1 MAEVDKLYIE
11 TCPFLDMAKFKAGL
25 RMATTDEKHA
35 ERERD
40 VWHVTRLLAA
50 SRDRVIRVLTSSV
63 TIAECLHLG
72 DPAEPVPNANTQ
84 RFYSELLTSG
94 KSGVNLVQPIQ
105 SILELA
111 RDLRWKRRIFLKP
124 MDSIHVA
131 TALHFR
137 CKEILTRD
145 GGIYK
150 VRDQLA
156 QLNLAVVYPSDTALL
171 PAAYTQDDFNET
183 LRQRS
188 PP

>member
-1 MAEVDKLYIE
+1 VAEVDKIYIE
-11 TCPFLDMAKFKAGL
+11 TSPFLDMAKFKAGM

-50 SRDRVIRVLTSSV
+50 SRDNAIRILTSSV
-63 TIAECLHLG
+63 TISECLHLG
-72 DPAEPVPNANTQ
+72 DPSEPVPNANTQ

-111 RDLRWKRRIFLKP
+111 RDLRWKRRIILKP

-150 VRDQLA
+150 AQDQLA
-156 QLNLAVVYPSDTALL
+156 QLGLSVVFPSSTALL
-171 PAAYTQDDFNET
+171 PASYTQDDFTES
-183 LRQRS
+183 LQ
-188 PP
+188 